1 MAKWT
6 NLKFKTWLKE
16 IEPASLSQEKLKNE
30 AIKFSKEFVEVDKKT
45 IAKVVDDFEIEHKQ
59 VVADVLHSVFEEMGG
74 EEGKR
79 RGRRDVPP
87 KNYFPQDENMLK
99 IFQNETN
106 LEKKCVKCNTLL
118 SSRIEVKN
126 HIQMNHEEELKK
138 AFSKEAMSLVPFHN
152 SYLSWLQKDHIVN
165 ALASRCCK
173 DRNKVDLKRS
183 NENVDD
189 TYFKMIKNQN
199 TADDLIETQRT
210 IIVSQK
216 DGTEK
221 KKVLKYQ
228 LANVTTRPRSPI
240 DEESKESCKRKNN
253 EAERKQAKKV
263 TNILDH
269 ISGNDEDV
277 QAALISKV
285 IDQKGQNFADKVTL
299 KSKELQDCK
308 KLSPEETAA
317 FLSSANLSTN
327 VLTRGITLFNKKWGH
342 NPFASQKKVM
352 AVREQI
358 LPISRFLF

>member
-1 MAKWT
+1 MAKWP

-269 ISGNDEDV
+269 ISGNTFFWCYLGRRSQHDIIFRV
-277 QAALISKV
+277 SFRSSLLGRVVLNVVVVLPGHVVLLGHVVSSQLGLIIFST
-285 IDQKGQNFADKVTL
+285 QL
-299 KSKELQDCK
+299 
-308 KLSPEETAA
+308 
-317 FLSSANLSTN
+317 FLHERVEVHL
-327 VLTRGITLFNKKWGH
+327 
-342 NPFASQKKVM
+342 
-352 AVREQI
+352 
-358 LPISRFLF
+358 